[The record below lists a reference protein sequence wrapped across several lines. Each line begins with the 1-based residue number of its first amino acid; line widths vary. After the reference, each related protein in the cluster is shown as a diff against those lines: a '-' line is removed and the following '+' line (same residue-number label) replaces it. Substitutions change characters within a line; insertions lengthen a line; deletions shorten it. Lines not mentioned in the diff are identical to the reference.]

1 MNYRIEFTKAARRD
15 LAALPRGVARR
26 VDDVLHVLRANP
38 RPPKAERL
46 QGRLHM
52 YHRVRVGDFR
62 IIYLIEDDRLVVC
75 VVKIG
80 HRKDVYQ

>member
-1 MNYRIEFTKAARRD
+1 VKYRIEFTKAARRD
-15 LAALPRGVARR
+15 LAALPRGTARR
-26 VDDVLHVLRANP
+26 VDDVLQVIRAHP
-38 RPPKAERL
+38 RPPKAQRL

-52 YHRVRVGDFR
+52 YHRVQVGDFR

-80 HRKDVYQ
+80 HRRDVYR

>member
-1 MNYRIEFTKAARRD
+1 VKYRIEFTAAARRD
-15 LAALPRGVARR
+15 LAALPRNVARR
-26 VDDVLHVLRANP
+26 VDDVLQVLRTNP
-38 RPPKAERL
+38 RPPKADRL

-80 HRKDVYQ
+80 HRKEVYR